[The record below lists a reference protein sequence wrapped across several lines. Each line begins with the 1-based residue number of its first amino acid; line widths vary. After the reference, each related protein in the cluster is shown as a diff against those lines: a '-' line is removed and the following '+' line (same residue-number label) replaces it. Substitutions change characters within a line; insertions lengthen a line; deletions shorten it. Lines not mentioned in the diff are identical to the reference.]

1 MLKFMIHSFWIKYDM
16 VWALSIILVDWKKW
30 VDYVKNWP
38 KKLQVRDL
46 KSLENFKKMVKD
58 FK

>member
-1 MLKFMIHSFWIKYDM
+1 MLKFMIHSFWLKYDM

-46 KSLENFKKMVKD
+46 KSLEKMIKD

>member
-1 MLKFMIHSFWIKYDM
+1 MLKFMIHSFWLKYDM